1 MPAQAGIQLAWV
13 GECKTRIAAFAAKT
27 EKFNL
32 TSRRFDDGEESSGI
46 IPRGPVGQGA
56 AGKKP
61 PNLRGDAIMA
71 IKTEAA
77 SALIF
82 WDGKRYA
89 WYQQGD

>member
-1 MPAQAGIQLAWV
+1 
-13 GECKTRIAAFAAKT
+13 
-27 EKFNL
+27 
-32 TSRRFDDGEESSGI
+32 
-46 IPRGPVGQGA
+46 VGQGT

-61 PNLRGDAIMA
+61 PNLRGDAIMV

-77 SALIF
+77 GVLIF